1 MSNKWNNIIREKLES
16 HEVSADHLWNNVSQ
30 NIPQPSSSFWKPWMT
45 TAAIGTAAIA
55 TSAIIYFNSPKS
67 LQPIAQTTEQKSEEV
82 KLDTTSITSQN
93 VDTSGASENPQIQI
107 VLGGIPDD
115 IISGYVY
122 KFPESLDC
130 YFLEPDSIKAA
141 ENSIKKNSE
150 IVAIVDESSISNT
163 SENRKGTVDPEKE
176 PLTNSFTAVVSNAE
190 SLRYFFF
197 GAAEKADSYAWN
209 FGDGFDGQ
217 GQSIAHEFTEEGS
230 YTVKYLVSRGEEVL
244 VEEKT
249 IEVYRPAKLS
259 PVTAFAPGFD
269 GKNDVFD
276 VLYNARNVS
285 EVVNFEITEANGR
298 KVYQSGGQSVWDG
311 KNSNAELCQPGNY
324 YWLLEYKDRQG
335 NLKSQAGSIR
345 IFAE

>member
-16 HEVSADHLWNNVSQ
+16 HEVPADHLWNNISQ

-45 TAAIGTAAIA
+45 NAAIGTAAIA

-82 KLDTTSITSQN
+82 KADITSTAVN
-93 VDTSGASENPQIQI
+93 SVESSESTVIPQII
-107 VLGGIPDD
+107 TGGIPDD
-115 IISGYVY
+115 IYSGYVWQM
-122 KFPESLDC
+122 PEAEELASIETENQSDAQIAALI
-130 YFLEPDSIKAA
+130 EDSNLNPSDNRSSQVIA
-141 ENSIKKNSE
+141 E
-150 IVAIVDESSISNT
+150 
-163 SENRKGTVDPEKE
+163 RE
-176 PLTNSFTAVVSNAE
+176 PLTNSFSAVVSNAE
-190 SLRYFFF
+190 NLRYFFF
-197 GAAEKADSYAWN
+197 GAAENADSYVWN

-217 GQSIAHEFTEEGS
+217 GQSIAHEFTEEGT
-230 YTVKYLVSRGEEVL
+230 YTIKYLVSRGEEVM

-285 EVVNFEITEANGR
+285 EVINLEITDANGR
-298 KVYQSGGQSVWDG
+298 KVYQSVGQSVWDG
-311 KNSNAELCQPGNY
+311 KNSNAELCQPGYY
-324 YWLLEYKDRQG
+324 YWLLEFKVRQG
-335 NLKSQAGSIR
+335 NLKSQTGSIR

>member
-16 HEVSADHLWNNVSQ
+16 HEVSADHLWNNISQ

-67 LQPIAQTTEQKSEEV
+67 LQPIAQTTEQKIEEAKV
-82 KLDTTSITSQN
+82 DTTLTSSQS
-93 VDTSGASENPQIQI
+93 VDASETSEIPQ
-107 VLGGIPDD
+107 VVMGGIPDD
-115 IISGYVY
+115 IISGYVW
-122 KFPESLDC
+122 ELSEAEELA
-130 YFLEPDSIKAA
+130 SIISNDQNNEQIA
-141 ENSIKKNSE
+141 E
-150 IVAIVDESSISNT
+150 IVDTFNSHT
-163 SENRKGTVDPEKE
+163 SENKSSESITEIE
-176 PLTNSFTAVVSNAE
+176 PLTNAFTAVVSNAE

-217 GQSIAHEFTEEGS
+217 GQSIAHEFTEEGT
-230 YTVKYLVSRGEEVL
+230 YNVKYLVSRGEEVL

-269 GKNDVFD
+269 GKNDLFD
-276 VLYNARNVS
+276 VLYNARNVN
-285 EVVNFEITEANGR
+285 EAVNFKITDVNGR
-298 KVYQSGGQSVWDG
+298 LVYQTGGQSVWDG

>member
-16 HEVSADHLWNNVSQ
+16 HEVPADHLWNNISQ

-82 KLDTTSITSQN
+82 KVDTTSTTVNS
-93 VDTSGASENPQIQI
+93 VESSESTVIPQII
-107 VLGGIPDD
+107 TGGIPDD
-115 IISGYVY
+115 IYSGYVWQM
-122 KFPESLDC
+122 PQAEELA
-130 YFLEPDSIKAA
+130 SIVSS
-141 ENSIKKNSE
+141 NQKNEEIAE
-150 IVAIVDESSISNT
+150 IVDAFNSHTYENKSSESIT
-163 SENRKGTVDPEKE
+163 ENE
-176 PLTNSFTAVVSNAE
+176 PLTNAFTAVVSNAE

-197 GAAEKADSYAWN
+197 GAAEKAHSYAWN

-217 GQSIAHEFTEEGS
+217 GQSIAHEFAEEGT
-230 YTVKYLVSRGEEVL
+230 YTVKYVVSRGEEVL

-249 IEVYRPAKLS
+249 IEAYRPAKLS

-285 EVVNFEITEANGR
+285 EVVNFEITDVNGR
-298 KVYQSGGQSVWDG
+298 RVYQSGGQSVWDG
-311 KNSNAELCQPGNY
+311 KNSNAELCQPGYY
-324 YWLLEYKDRQG
+324 YWLIEFKDRQG
-335 NLKSQAGSIR
+335 NLKSQSGSIR

>member
-16 HEVSADHLWNNVSQ
+16 HEVPADHLWNNISQ

-45 TAAIGTAAIA
+45 NAAIGTAAIA

-82 KLDTTSITSQN
+82 KADTTSTAVNS
-93 VDTSGASENPQIQI
+93 VESSESTVIPQII
-107 VLGGIPDD
+107 TGGIPDD
-115 IISGYVY
+115 IYSGYVWQM
-122 KFPESLDC
+122 PEAEELASIETENQSDAQIAALI
-130 YFLEPDSIKAA
+130 EDSNLNPSDNRSSQVIA
-141 ENSIKKNSE
+141 E
-150 IVAIVDESSISNT
+150 
-163 SENRKGTVDPEKE
+163 RE
-176 PLTNSFTAVVSNAE
+176 PLTNSFSAVVSNAE
-190 SLRYFFF
+190 NLRYFFF
-197 GAAEKADSYAWN
+197 GAAENADSYVWN

-217 GQSIAHEFTEEGS
+217 GQSIAHEFTEEGT
-230 YTVKYLVSRGEEVL
+230 YTIKYLVSRGEEVL

-276 VLYNARNVS
+276 VLHNARNIS
-285 EVVNFEITEANGR
+285 EVINLEITDANGR
-298 KVYQSGGQSVWDG
+298 KVYQSVGQSVWDG
-311 KNSNAELCQPGNY
+311 KNSNAELCQPGYY
-324 YWLLEYKDRQG
+324 YWLIEFKDRQG
-335 NLKSQAGSIR
+335 NLKSQTGSIR

>member
-16 HEVSADHLWNNVSQ
+16 HEVSAEHLWNNISQ

-55 TSAIIYFNSPKS
+55 TSAIIYFNSPNQT
-67 LQPIAQTTEQKSEEV
+67 QPVVQSSEQKTEEV
-82 KLDTTSITSQN
+82 KVDTTLTTVNSVETSESTAIPRIIT
-93 VDTSGASENPQIQI
+93 
-107 VLGGIPDD
+107 GGIPDD
-115 IISGYVY
+115 IYSGYVW
-122 KFPESLDC
+122 EMSEAEELA
-130 YFLEPDSIKAA
+130 SIVS
-141 ENSIKKNSE
+141 NDQKNEQIAE
-150 IVAIVDESSISNT
+150 IVDTFNSHT
-163 SENRKGTVDPEKE
+163 SENKSSESITENE
-176 PLTNSFTAVVSNAE
+176 PLTNAFTAVVSNAE

-244 VEEKT
+244 VEEKS

-276 VLYNARNVS
+276 VLYNARNIT
-285 EVVNFEITEANGR
+285 EVVNFEITDANGR

-311 KNSNAELCQPGNY
+311 KNLNGELCQPGNF

>member
-16 HEVSADHLWNNVSQ
+16 HEVSADHLWNNISQ
-30 NIPQPSSSFWKPWMT
+30 NIPQTSSSFWKPWMT

-67 LQPIAQTTEQKSEEV
+67 PQPVVQSSEQKTEEV
-82 KLDTTSITSQN
+82 KVDTTSTTIQSVEAPVIPEIPRIIT
-93 VDTSGASENPQIQI
+93 
-107 VLGGIPDD
+107 GGITDD
-115 IISGYVY
+115 MISGYVWELPN
-122 KFPESLDC
+122 PE
-130 YFLEPDSIKAA
+130 EIAA
-141 ENSIKKNSE
+141 IESENLANSQIISVIENSNSNPS
-150 IVAIVDESSISNT
+150 DNRSSQVIA
-163 SENRKGTVDPEKE
+163 EKE
-176 PLTNSFTAVVSNAE
+176 PLTNSFTTVVSNAE

-197 GAAEKADSYAWN
+197 GAAENADSYVWN

-217 GQSIAHEFTEEGS
+217 GQSIAHEFTEEGT
-230 YTVKYLVSRGEEVL
+230 YTVKYMVSRGEEVL

-276 VLYNARNVS
+276 VLYNGRNIS
-285 EVVNFEITEANGR
+285 EVVNFEITDANGR
-298 KVYQSGGQSVWDG
+298 KVYQSVGQSVWDG
-311 KNSNAELCQPGNY
+311 KNLNGELCQPAYY
-324 YWLLEYKDRQG
+324 YWLIEFKDRQG
-335 NLKSQAGSIR
+335 NLKSQTGSIR

>member
-1 MSNKWNNIIREKLES
+1 MSNKWNNIIRKKLES
-16 HEVSADHLWNNVSQ
+16 HEVSADHLWNNISQ

-67 LQPIAQTTEQKSEEV
+67 LQPGVQSSEQKTEEV
-82 KLDTTSITSQN
+82 KVDTTSTTSQN
-93 VDTSGASENPQIQI
+93 VDASGASEIPQIQI
-107 VLGGIPDD
+107 VFGGLPDD
-115 IISGYVY
+115 ITSGYVWNLS
-122 KFPESLDC
+122 EAI
-130 YFLEPDSIKAA
+130 DSSVHTEAA
-141 ENSIKKNSE
+141 CQGINIVRRANVSE
-150 IVAIVDESSISNT
+150 IHVFGTET
-163 SENRKGTVDPEKE
+163 SMPTE

-217 GQSIAHEFTEEGS
+217 GQSIAHEFTEEGT
-230 YTVKYLVSRGEEVL
+230 YTIKYLVSRGEEVL

-276 VLYNARNVS
+276 VLHNARNVS
-285 EVVNFEITEANGR
+285 EIVNFEITDVNGR

-311 KNSNAELCQPGNY
+311 KNSNAELCQPAYY
-324 YWLLEYKDRQG
+324 YWLIEFKDLQG
-335 NLKSQAGSIR
+335 NLKSQTGSIR

>member
-1 MSNKWNNIIREKLES
+1 MNSVETSES
-16 HEVSADHLWNNVSQ
+16 TA
-30 NIPQPSSSFWKPWMT
+30 IPQ
-45 TAAIGTAAIA
+45 
-55 TSAIIYFNSPKS
+55 II
-67 LQPIAQTTEQKSEEV
+67 T
-82 KLDTTSITSQN
+82 
-93 VDTSGASENPQIQI
+93 
-107 VLGGIPDD
+107 GGIPDD
-115 IISGYVY
+115 IYSGYVWQM
-122 KFPESLDC
+122 PEAEELASIETGNQRDTQITAVI
-130 YFLEPDSIKAA
+130 EDSNSNPSNNRSSQVIA
-141 ENSIKKNSE
+141 E
-150 IVAIVDESSISNT
+150 
-163 SENRKGTVDPEKE
+163 RE

-230 YTVKYLVSRGEEVL
+230 YTVKYIVSRGEEVL

-285 EVVNFEITEANGR
+285 EVVNFEITDANGR

-335 NLKSQAGSIR
+335 NLKSQTGSVR

>member
-16 HEVSADHLWNNVSQ
+16 HEVPADHLWNNISQ
-30 NIPQPSSSFWKPWMT
+30 NIPQSSSSFWKPWMT
-45 TAAIGTAAIA
+45 TAAIATAAIA

-67 LQPIAQTTEQKSEEV
+67 LQPVVQSSEQKTEEV
-82 KLDTTSITSQN
+82 KVDTTSTTVNS
-93 VDTSGASENPQIQI
+93 VESSESTVIPQII
-107 VLGGIPDD
+107 TGGIPDD
-115 IISGYVY
+115 IYSGYVWQM
-122 KFPESLDC
+122 PQAEELA
-130 YFLEPDSIKAA
+130 SIVSS
-141 ENSIKKNSE
+141 NQKNEEIAE
-150 IVAIVDESSISNT
+150 IVDAFNSHT
-163 SENRKGTVDPEKE
+163 SENKSSESIIEKE
-176 PLTNSFTAVVSNAE
+176 PLTNSFTAVISNPE
-190 SLRYFFF
+190 NLRYFFF
-197 GAAEKADSYAWN
+197 GAAENADSYVWN

-217 GQSIAHEFTEEGS
+217 GQSIAHEFTEEGT
-230 YTVKYLVSRGEEVL
+230 YTIKYLVSRGEEVM

-285 EVVNFEITEANGR
+285 EAVNFEITDANGR

-311 KNSNAELCQPGNY
+311 KNSNAELCQPGYY
-324 YWLLEYKDRQG
+324 YWLIEFKDRQG
-335 NLKSQAGSIR
+335 NLKSQTGAIR

>member
-1 MSNKWNNIIREKLES
+1 MSNKWNNIIREKLDS
-16 HEVSADHLWNNVSQ
+16 HEVSADHLWNNISQ
-30 NIPQPSSSFWKPWMT
+30 NITQPSSSFWKPWMT

-67 LQPIAQTTEQKSEEV
+67 LQPVVQTTNQKTEEV
-82 KLDTTSITSQN
+82 KVDTTSTTVNSVETSES
-93 VDTSGASENPQIQI
+93 TAIPQII
-107 VLGGIPDD
+107 TGGIPDD
-115 IISGYVY
+115 IISGYVWE
-122 KFPESLDC
+122 FPD
-130 YFLEPDSIKAA
+130 PDSIKAA
-141 ENSIKKNSE
+141 EASIKIKKNSD
-150 IVAIVDESSISNT
+150 VFAIIDESSISNP
-163 SENRKGTVDPEKE
+163 SENRQVTVLAEKE

-197 GAAEKADSYAWN
+197 AAEETADSYAWN

-217 GQSIAHEFTEEGS
+217 GQSIAHEFTEEGT

-249 IEVYRPAKLS
+249 IEVYRPAKLA

-285 EVVNFEITEANGR
+285 DVVNFEITDANGR
-298 KVYQSGGQSVWDG
+298 TVYQSGGQSVWNG
-311 KNSNAELCQPGNY
+311 KNSNAELCQPGYY
-324 YWLLEYKDRQG
+324 YWLIEFKDLQG

>member
-1 MSNKWNNIIREKLES
+1 VNSVETSESTAIPRII
-16 HEVSADHLWNNVSQ
+16 
-30 NIPQPSSSFWKPWMT
+30 T
-45 TAAIGTAAIA
+45 
-55 TSAIIYFNSPKS
+55 
-67 LQPIAQTTEQKSEEV
+67 
-82 KLDTTSITSQN
+82 
-93 VDTSGASENPQIQI
+93 
-107 VLGGIPDD
+107 GGIPDD
-115 IISGYVY
+115 IYSGYVW
-122 KFPESLDC
+122 EMS
-130 YFLEPDSIKAA
+130 EA
-141 ENSIKKNSE
+141 EELALIISNDQKNEQIAE
-150 IVAIVDESSISNT
+150 IVDTFNSHT
-163 SENRKGTVDPEKE
+163 SENKSSESITENE
-176 PLTNSFTAVVSNAE
+176 PLTNAFTAVVSNAE

-230 YTVKYLVSRGEEVL
+230 YTVKYLVSRGEEVM

-276 VLYNARNVS
+276 VLYNARNIT
-285 EVVNFEITEANGR
+285 EVVNFEITDANGR

-311 KNSNAELCQPGNY
+311 KNLNGELCQPGNF

>member
-16 HEVSADHLWNNVSQ
+16 HEVPADHLWNNISQ
-30 NIPQPSSSFWKPWMT
+30 NIPQSSSSFWKPWMT

-67 LQPIAQTTEQKSEEV
+67 LQPVVQSSEQKTEEV
-82 KLDTTSITSQN
+82 KVDTTSTTVNSVESSESTVIPQVIT
-93 VDTSGASENPQIQI
+93 
-107 VLGGIPDD
+107 GGIPED
-115 IISGYVY
+115 IYSGYVWQM
-122 KFPESLDC
+122 PQAEELA
-130 YFLEPDSIKAA
+130 SIVSS
-141 ENSIKKNSE
+141 NQKNEEIAE
-150 IVAIVDESSISNT
+150 IVDAFNSHT
-163 SENRKGTVDPEKE
+163 SENKSSESIIEKE
-176 PLTNSFTAVVSNAE
+176 PLTNSFTAVISNPE
-190 SLRYFFF
+190 NLRYFFF
-197 GAAEKADSYAWN
+197 GAAEKADSYVWN

-217 GQSIAHEFTEEGS
+217 GQSIAHEFMEEGT
-230 YTVKYLVSRGEEVL
+230 YTIKYLVSRGEEVM

-285 EVVNFEITEANGR
+285 EAVNFEITDANGR

-311 KNSNAELCQPGNY
+311 KNSNAELCQPGYY
-324 YWLLEYKDRQG
+324 YWLIEFKDRQG
-335 NLKSQAGSIR
+335 NLKSQTGAIR

>member
-16 HEVSADHLWNNVSQ
+16 HEVPADHLWNNISQ
-30 NIPQPSSSFWKPWMT
+30 NIPQSSSSFWKPWMT
-45 TAAIGTAAIA
+45 TAAIATAAIA

-67 LQPIAQTTEQKSEEV
+67 LQPNAQTTEQKSEEV
-82 KLDTTSITSQN
+82 KIDTTSTAVNN
-93 VDTSGASENPQIQI
+93 VESSESTVIPQII
-107 VLGGIPDD
+107 TGGIPDD
-115 IISGYVY
+115 IYSGYVWQM
-122 KFPESLDC
+122 PQAEELA
-130 YFLEPDSIKAA
+130 SIVSS
-141 ENSIKKNSE
+141 NQKNEEIAE
-150 IVAIVDESSISNT
+150 IVDAFNSHTYENKSSESII
-163 SENRKGTVDPEKE
+163 EKE
-176 PLTNSFTAVVSNAE
+176 PLTNSFTAVISNPE
-190 SLRYFFF
+190 NLRYFFF
-197 GAAEKADSYAWN
+197 GAAENADSYVWN

-217 GQSIAHEFTEEGS
+217 GQSIAHEFTEEGT
-230 YTVKYLVSRGEEVL
+230 YTIKYLVSRGEEVM

-285 EVVNFEITEANGR
+285 EAVNFEITDANGR

-324 YWLLEYKDRQG
+324 YWIIEFKDRQG
-335 NLKSQAGSIR
+335 NLKSQTGAIR

>member
-16 HEVSADHLWNNVSQ
+16 HEVPADHLWNNISQ
-30 NIPQPSSSFWKPWMT
+30 NIPQTSSSFWKPWMT

-67 LQPIAQTTEQKSEEV
+67 PQPVVQSSEQKTEEV
-82 KLDTTSITSQN
+82 KVDTTSTTIQSVEAPVIPEIPRIIT
-93 VDTSGASENPQIQI
+93 
-107 VLGGIPDD
+107 GGITDD
-115 IISGYVY
+115 MISGYVWELPN
-122 KFPESLDC
+122 PE
-130 YFLEPDSIKAA
+130 ETAA
-141 ENSIKKNSE
+141 IESENLANSQIISVIENSNSNPS
-150 IVAIVDESSISNT
+150 DNRSSQVIA
-163 SENRKGTVDPEKE
+163 EKE
-176 PLTNSFTAVVSNAE
+176 PLTNSFTSVVSNAE

-197 GAAEKADSYAWN
+197 GAAENADSYAWN

-217 GQSIAHEFTEEGS
+217 GQSIAHEFTEEGT
-230 YTVKYLVSRGEEVL
+230 YTVKYMVSRGEEVL

-285 EVVNFEITEANGR
+285 QVVNFEITDVNGR
-298 KVYQSGGQSVWDG
+298 KVYQSVGQSVWDG
-311 KNSNAELCQPGNY
+311 KNSNAELCQPGYY
-324 YWLLEYKDRQG
+324 YWLIEFKDLQG

>member
-16 HEVSADHLWNNVSQ
+16 HEVPADHLWNNISQ

-45 TAAIGTAAIA
+45 NAAIGTAAIA

-82 KLDTTSITSQN
+82 KADITSTAVN
-93 VDTSGASENPQIQI
+93 SVESSESTVIPQII
-107 VLGGIPDD
+107 TGGIPDD
-115 IISGYVY
+115 IYSGYVWQM
-122 KFPESLDC
+122 PEAEELASIETENQSDAQIAALI
-130 YFLEPDSIKAA
+130 EDSNLNPSDNRSSQVIA
-141 ENSIKKNSE
+141 E
-150 IVAIVDESSISNT
+150 
-163 SENRKGTVDPEKE
+163 RE
-176 PLTNSFTAVVSNAE
+176 PLTNSFSAVVSNAE
-190 SLRYFFF
+190 NLRYFFF
-197 GAAEKADSYAWN
+197 GAAENADSYVWN

-217 GQSIAHEFTEEGS
+217 GQSIAHEFTEEGT
-230 YTVKYLVSRGEEVL
+230 YTIKYLVSRGEEVL

-276 VLYNARNVS
+276 VLHNARNIS
-285 EVVNFEITEANGR
+285 EVINLEITDANGR
-298 KVYQSGGQSVWDG
+298 KVYQSVGQSVWDG
-311 KNSNAELCQPGNY
+311 KNSNAELCQPGYY
-324 YWLLEYKDRQG
+324 YWLLEFKDRQG
-335 NLKSQAGSIR
+335 NLKSQTGSIR

>member
-16 HEVSADHLWNNVSQ
+16 HEVSADHLWNNISQ
-30 NIPQPSSSFWKPWMT
+30 NIPQTSSSFWKPWMT
-45 TAAIGTAAIA
+45 TAAIGTVAVV
-55 TSAIIYFNSPKS
+55 TSAVIYFNSPNK
-67 LQPIAQTTEQKSEEV
+67 PEQVVQSPEKKTEEV
-82 KLDTTSITSQN
+82 KIDTTSTTGNSIET
-93 VDTSGASENPQIQI
+93 SENTEIPHVIT
-107 VLGGIPDD
+107 GGLPDD
-115 IISGYVY
+115 VYIGGYVWE
-122 KFPESLDC
+122 FP
-130 YFLEPDSIKAA
+130 EPDSVKASEA
-141 ENSIKKNSE
+141 SAKRNSE
-150 IVAIVDESSISNT
+150 MVAIIHESSIFNT
-163 SENRKGTVDPEKE
+163 AENKQGAVVSEKE

-197 GAAEKADSYAWN
+197 GAAENADSYAWN

-217 GQSIAHEFTEEGS
+217 GQSIAHEFTEEGI

-285 EVVNFEITEANGR
+285 EAVNLKITDANGR
-298 KVYQSGGQSVWDG
+298 LVYQIGGQSVWDG
-311 KNSNAELCQPGNY
+311 KNSNAELCQPGYY
-324 YWLLEYKDRQG
+324 YWLLEYKDMQG
-335 NLKSQAGSIR
+335 NLKSQTGSIR

>member
-16 HEVSADHLWNNVSQ
+16 HEVSADHLWNNISQ
-30 NIPQPSSSFWKPWMT
+30 NIPQSSSSFWKPWMT

-82 KLDTTSITSQN
+82 KVDTTSTRANS
-93 VDTSGASENPQIQI
+93 VESSESTVIPQII
-107 VLGGIPDD
+107 TGGIPED
-115 IISGYVY
+115 IYSGYVWQM
-122 KFPESLDC
+122 PQAEELA
-130 YFLEPDSIKAA
+130 SIVSS
-141 ENSIKKNSE
+141 NQKNEEIAE
-150 IVAIVDESSISNT
+150 IVDAFNSRV
-163 SENRKGTVDPEKE
+163 SENKSSVSIIEKE
-176 PLTNSFTAVVSNAE
+176 PLTNSFTAVISNPE
-190 SLRYFFF
+190 NLRYFFF
-197 GAAEKADSYAWN
+197 GAAENADSYVWN

-217 GQSIAHEFTEEGS
+217 GQSIAHEFTEEGT
-230 YTVKYLVSRGEEVL
+230 YTIKYLVSRGEEVM

-285 EVVNFEITEANGR
+285 EAVNFEITDANGR

-311 KNSNAELCQPGNY
+311 KNSNAELCQPGYY
-324 YWLLEYKDRQG
+324 YWLIEFKDRQG
-335 NLKSQAGSIR
+335 NLKSQTGSIR

>member
-1 MSNKWNNIIREKLES
+1 MSNKWNNIIREKLEA
-16 HEVSADHLWNNVSQ
+16 HEVSADHLWNNISQ
-30 NIPQPSSSFWKPWMT
+30 NIPQSSSFWKPWMT
-45 TAAIGTAAIA
+45 SAAIGTAAIA

-67 LQPIAQTTEQKSEEV
+67 PQPIAQTTEQKSEEV
-82 KLDTTSITSQN
+82 KTDTISSNNQS
-93 VDTSGASENPQIQI
+93 VEAPVRPASPRII
-107 VLGGIPDD
+107 FGGISDD
-115 IISGYVY
+115 MISGYVW
-122 KFPESLDC
+122 EMSEAEELA
-130 YFLEPDSIKAA
+130 SIIS
-141 ENSIKKNSE
+141 NDQKNEEIAE
-150 IVAIVDESSISNT
+150 IVDTFNSHT
-163 SENRKGTVDPEKE
+163 SENKSSESITENE

-197 GAAEKADSYAWN
+197 GAAENADSYAWN

-217 GQSIAHEFTEEGS
+217 GQSIAHAFSEEGT
-230 YTVKYLVSRGEEVL
+230 YTVKYIVSRGEEMM

-285 EVVNFEITEANGR
+285 EAVDLKITDVNGR
-298 KVYQSGGQSVWDG
+298 LVYQSGGPSVWDG
-311 KNSNAELCQPGNY
+311 KNSNAELCQPGYY
-324 YWLLEYKDRQG
+324 YWLLEYKDKQG
-335 NLKSQAGSIR
+335 NLKSQTGSVR

>member
-16 HEVSADHLWNNVSQ
+16 HEVPADHLWNNISQ
-30 NIPQPSSSFWKPWMT
+30 NIPQTSSSFWKPWMT

-67 LQPIAQTTEQKSEEV
+67 LQPVVQSSEQKTEEV
-82 KLDTTSITSQN
+82 KVDTTSTTIQSVEAPVIPEIPRIIT
-93 VDTSGASENPQIQI
+93 
-107 VLGGIPDD
+107 GGITDD
-115 IISGYVY
+115 MISGYVWELPN
-122 KFPESLDC
+122 PE
-130 YFLEPDSIKAA
+130 ETAA
-141 ENSIKKNSE
+141 IESENLANSQIISVIENSNSNPS
-150 IVAIVDESSISNT
+150 DNRSSQVIA
-163 SENRKGTVDPEKE
+163 EKE
-176 PLTNSFTAVVSNAE
+176 PLTNSFTSVVSNAE

-197 GAAEKADSYAWN
+197 GAAENADSYVWN

-217 GQSIAHEFTEEGS
+217 GQSIAHEFTEEGT
-230 YTVKYLVSRGEEVL
+230 YTVKYMVSRGEEVL

-276 VLYNARNVS
+276 VLYNGRNIS
-285 EVVNFEITEANGR
+285 EVVNFEITDANGR
-298 KVYQSGGQSVWDG
+298 KVYQSVGQSVWDG
-311 KNSNAELCQPGNY
+311 KNLNGELCQPAYY
-324 YWLLEYKDRQG
+324 YWLIEFKDRQG
-335 NLKSQAGSIR
+335 NLKSQTGSIR

>member
-16 HEVSADHLWNNVSQ
+16 HEVPADHLWNNISQ

-67 LQPIAQTTEQKSEEV
+67 LQPIAQTTEQKIEEV
-82 KLDTTSITSQN
+82 KIDTTLNSLKPVESP
-93 VDTSGASENPQIQI
+93 ASEVIPQII
-107 VLGGIPDD
+107 FGGIPDD
-115 IISGYVY
+115 IISGYVWE
-122 KFPESLDC
+122 FP
-130 YFLEPDSIKAA
+130 EPDSTKAA
-141 ENSIKKNSE
+141 EASIKRNSE
-150 IVAIVDESSISNT
+150 IVATIDDTPISNP
-163 SENRKGTVDPEKE
+163 SENRHVTVFAEKE
-176 PLTNSFTAVVSNAE
+176 ELTNSFTAVVSNAE

-197 GAAEKADSYAWN
+197 GAAENADSYVWN

-217 GQSIAHEFTEEGS
+217 GQSIAHEFSEEGT

-285 EVVNFEITEANGR
+285 EAVNFEITDANGR

-311 KNSNAELCQPGNY
+311 KNSNAELCQPGYY
-324 YWLLEYKDRQG
+324 YWLIEFKDRQG
-335 NLKSQAGSIR
+335 NLKSQTGSIR

>member
-16 HEVSADHLWNNVSQ
+16 HEVPADHLWNNISQ
-30 NIPQPSSSFWKPWMT
+30 NIPQTSSSFWKPWMT

-67 LQPIAQTTEQKSEEV
+67 LQPIAQTTVQKSEEV
-82 KLDTTSITSQN
+82 GSDTLSSTTQPVENSS
-93 VDTSGASENPQIQI
+93 SEVIPQII
-107 VLGGIPDD
+107 FGGIPDD
-115 IISGYVY
+115 IISGYVWE
-122 KFPESLDC
+122 FP
-130 YFLEPDSIKAA
+130 EPDSTKAA
-141 ENSIKKNSE
+141 EASIKRNSE
-150 IVAIVDESSISNT
+150 IVATIDDTPISNP
-163 SENRKGTVDPEKE
+163 SENRHVTVLAEKGE
-176 PLTNSFTAVVSNAE
+176 LTNSFTSVVSNAE

-197 GAAEKADSYAWN
+197 GAAENADSYVWN

-217 GQSIAHEFTEEGS
+217 GQSIAHEFTEEGT

-269 GKNDVFD
+269 GKNDIFD
-276 VLYNARNVS
+276 VLYNGRNIS
-285 EVVNFEITEANGR
+285 EVVNFEITDANGR
-298 KVYQSGGQSVWDG
+298 KVYQSGGQAVWDG
-311 KNSNAELCQPGNY
+311 KNMSGELCQPTYY
-324 YWLLEYKDRQG
+324 YWLIEFKDRQG
-335 NLKSQAGSIR
+335 NLKSQTGSVR

>member
-16 HEVSADHLWNNVSQ
+16 HEVSADHLWNNISQ
-30 NIPQPSSSFWKPWMT
+30 NIPQAPSSFWKPWMT
-45 TAAIGTAAIA
+45 TGAIGTVAIA

-67 LQPIAQTTEQKSEEV
+67 LQPVVQSTEQKTEEV
-82 KLDTTSITSQN
+82 KVDTTSTTVNSVETSES
-93 VDTSGASENPQIQI
+93 TAIPQII
-107 VLGGIPDD
+107 TGGIPDD
-115 IISGYVY
+115 IYSGYVWQM
-122 KFPESLDC
+122 PEAQEL
-130 YFLEPDSIKAA
+130 A
-141 ENSIKKNSE
+141 E
-150 IVAIVDESSISNT
+150 IVSSNQKNEEIAEIVDAFNSHT
-163 SENRKGTVDPEKE
+163 SENKSSESIIEKE
-176 PLTNSFTAVVSNAE
+176 PLTNSFTAVISNPE
-190 SLRYFFF
+190 NLRYFFF
-197 GAAEKADSYAWN
+197 GAAENADSYVWN

-217 GQSIAHEFTEEGS
+217 GQSIAHEFTEEGT
-230 YTVKYLVSRGEEVL
+230 YTVKYMVSRGEDVL

-285 EVVNFEITEANGR
+285 EAVNFEITDANGR

-311 KNSNAELCQPGNY
+311 KNSNAELCQPGYY
-324 YWLLEYKDRQG
+324 YWLIEFKDRQG
-335 NLKSQAGSIR
+335 NLKSQTGSIR

>member
-16 HEVSADHLWNNVSQ
+16 HEVSADHLWNNISQ
-30 NIPQPSSSFWKPWMT
+30 SIPQSSSSFWKPWMT

-82 KLDTTSITSQN
+82 GLDTLSSTTQPVESS
-93 VDTSGASENPQIQI
+93 SSEVLPQII
-107 VLGGIPDD
+107 FGGIPDD
-115 IISGYVY
+115 IISGYVWE
-122 KFPESLDC
+122 FP
-130 YFLEPDSIKAA
+130 EPDSTKAA
-141 ENSIKKNSE
+141 EASIKRNSE
-150 IVAIVDESSISNT
+150 IVATIDDTPIST
-163 SENRKGTVDPEKE
+163 PSENRHIAVFAEKE
-176 PLTNSFTAVVSNAE
+176 ELTNSFTAVVSNAE

-197 GAAEKADSYAWN
+197 GAAENADSYVWN

-230 YTVKYLVSRGEEVL
+230 YTVKYMVSKGEEVL

-259 PVTAFAPGFD
+259 PATAFAPGFD
-269 GKNDVFD
+269 GKNDIFD

-285 EVVNFEITEANGR
+285 EAINFEITDANGR

-311 KNSNAELCQPGNY
+311 KNSNAELCQPGYY
-324 YWLLEYKDRQG
+324 YWLIEFKDRQG
-335 NLKSQAGSIR
+335 NLKSQTGSIR

>member
-16 HEVSADHLWNNVSQ
+16 HEVPADHLWNNISR
-30 NIPQPSSSFWKPWMT
+30 NIPQSSSFWKPWMT
-45 TAAIGTAAIA
+45 NAAIGTAAIA

-82 KLDTTSITSQN
+82 KADTTSTAVNS
-93 VDTSGASENPQIQI
+93 VESSESTVIPQII
-107 VLGGIPDD
+107 TGGIPDD
-115 IISGYVY
+115 IYSGYVWQM
-122 KFPESLDC
+122 PEAEELASIETENQSDAQIAALI
-130 YFLEPDSIKAA
+130 EDSNLNPSDNRSSQVIA
-141 ENSIKKNSE
+141 E
-150 IVAIVDESSISNT
+150 
-163 SENRKGTVDPEKE
+163 RE
-176 PLTNSFTAVVSNAE
+176 PLTNSFSAVVSNAE
-190 SLRYFFF
+190 NLRYFFF
-197 GAAEKADSYAWN
+197 GAVENADSYVWN

-217 GQSIAHEFTEEGS
+217 GQSIAHEFTEEGT
-230 YTVKYLVSRGEEVL
+230 YTIKYLVSRGEEVM

-276 VLYNARNVS
+276 VLYNSRNVS
-285 EVVNFEITEANGR
+285 EVINLEITDANGR

-311 KNSNAELCQPGNY
+311 KNSNAELCQPGYY
-324 YWLLEYKDRQG
+324 YWLMEFKDRQG
-335 NLKSQAGSIR
+335 NLKSQTGSIR

>member
-1 MSNKWNNIIREKLES
+1 MSNKWNNIIREKLEA
-16 HEVSADHLWNNVSQ
+16 HEVSADHLWNNISQ
-30 NIPQPSSSFWKPWMT
+30 NIPQSSSFWKPWMT
-45 TAAIGTAAIA
+45 SAAIGTAAIA

-67 LQPIAQTTEQKSEEV
+67 PQPIAQTTEQKIEEM
-82 KLDTTSITSQN
+82 KADTTSTAVNSVESSESKIIPHIIT
-93 VDTSGASENPQIQI
+93 
-107 VLGGIPDD
+107 GGFPDD
-115 IISGYVY
+115 IYSGYVWQI
-122 KFPESLDC
+122 PEAQEL
-130 YFLEPDSIKAA
+130 A
-141 ENSIKKNSE
+141 E
-150 IVAIVDESSISNT
+150 IVLSNQKNEQIAEIVETFNSHT
-163 SENRKGTVDPEKE
+163 SENKSSESIVENE
-176 PLTNSFTAVVSNAE
+176 PLTNAFTAVVSNAE

-217 GQSIAHEFTEEGS
+217 GQSIAHEFTEEGT
-230 YTVKYLVSRGEEVL
+230 YNVKYLVSRGEEVM

-285 EVVNFEITEANGR
+285 EAVDLKITDVNGR
-298 KVYQSGGQSVWDG
+298 LVYQSGGQSVWDG
-311 KNSNAELCQPGNY
+311 KNLNGELCQPGYY
-324 YWLLEYKDRQG
+324 YWLLEYKDKQG
-335 NLKSQAGSIR
+335 NLKSQTGSIR